1 MKYFSLII
9 ISFLFISCS
18 SQVEPTLKYIE
29 PVKTINQE
37 VNQQKFLC
45 DSALEFKENEVR
57 ILHIQLSALKDSLFI
72 AKYKIE
78 GVKKYLKICDKNP
91 SQIKFLRG
99 WIHRAID

>member
-18 SQVEPTLKYIE
+18 SQVEPTLKYIA
-29 PVKTINQE
+29 PAKSIQQE
-37 VNQQKFLC
+37 LGQRVFEC
-45 DSALEFKENEVR
+45 DSILEVR
-57 ILHIQLSALKDSLFI
+57 DRQISALKDSLFI

-99 WIHRAID
+99 WIKRAIN